1 MHVEQGGKPSIV
13 HCDFKPANILL
24 DESLRACLSDT
35 GFARAAKTQ
44 SGGAVT
50 TRMTTMHAGAFTP
63 GFADPLTFNNGEFS
77 VTTDGYVMPGL
88 PHFTHSTH
96 TPPTPTRTHVAYA
109 QLSVCAFARG
119 SYAVGIT
126 LLVCLTNR
134 SPVDLVNACEE
145 AHDGD
150 FLEIP
155 AEKLA
160 DPAARFPPHVADM
173 LKDMALCKDSC
184 LCSLSRRK
192 RLDLPSVLKA
202 LAGVLAEVPAKEGA
216 PSEAVSFASAVA
228 PSGAYTPS
236 APSLLVREIGRKA
249 HGESSEAADE
259 STRRLQRNASN
270 AFDAVLRRSFVETGL
285 HGAH

>member
-1 MHVEQGGKPSIV
+1 MQP
-13 HCDFKPANILL
+13 
-24 DESLRACLSDT
+24 
-35 GFARAAKTQ
+35 
-44 SGGAVT
+44 
-50 TRMTTMHAGAFTP
+50 GAFTP

-77 VTTDGYVMPGL
+77 VTTDGHATPPSQTQAACRPRL
-88 PHFTHSTH
+88 P
-96 TPPTPTRTHVAYA
+96 TPPTRTRIHAVDP
-109 QLSVCAFARG
+109 QLTMCAFPWHR
-119 SYAVGIT
+119 YAVGIT

-134 SPVDLVNACEE
+134 SPVDLVNACED

-173 LKDMALCKDSC
+173 LKDMALCKDNC

-202 LAGVLAEVPAKEGA
+202 LAGALVEEPATEGA
-216 PSEAVSFASAVA
+216 RSDAVSFASAVA
-228 PSGAYTPS
+228 PPGAYTPS

-249 HGESSEAADE
+249 HGPGRPDPGGSFEAADE

>member
-1 MHVEQGGKPSIV
+1 
-13 HCDFKPANILL
+13 
-24 DESLRACLSDT
+24 
-35 GFARAAKTQ
+35 
-44 SGGAVT
+44 
-50 TRMTTMHAGAFTP
+50 
-63 GFADPLTFNNGEFS
+63 
-77 VTTDGYVMPGL
+77 
-88 PHFTHSTH
+88 
-96 TPPTPTRTHVAYA
+96 
-109 QLSVCAFARG
+109 
-119 SYAVGIT
+119 
-126 LLVCLTNR
+126 VCLTNR
-134 SPVDLVNACEE
+134 SPVDLVNACED
-145 AHDGD
+145 AHDED

-173 LKDMALCKDSC
+173 LKDMALCKDHC

-202 LAGVLAEVPAKEGA
+202 LAGALVEEPATEGA
-216 PSEAVSFASAVA
+216 RSDAVSFASAVA
-228 PSGAYTPS
+228 PPGAYTPS

-249 HGESSEAADE
+249 PGPGRPDPGGYFEAADE